1 MGRQSEG
8 RGTPSIVRD
17 VSRNV
22 LRWQNGGMALRWTVT
37 GLIEA
42 EKRFKRIRGYRA
54 LPILSEALQQKRGL
68 DNLKEAASNVNRL
81 FKE

>member
-1 MGRQSEG
+1 
-8 RGTPSIVRD
+8 
-17 VSRNV
+17 
-22 LRWQNGGMALRWTVT
+22 MALRWTVT